1 MKKSLLLT
9 LASLSLCMTA
19 QADTDYVWTGNANDQ
34 TWSNPDN
41 WNVGGSPTAY
51 YPQSGSDN
59 AIIGADAGT
68 IRWEACSYWGATKS
82 IALGSGSTLICNAT
96 GEGHAD
102 FSVPS
107 ITLESGSALQF
118 SSTSTN
124 SDFGLQNDLTVNYN
138 KVTAADHTYFDA
150 TEVRQWWG
158 NGHTVYLTGSLDT
171 TGLTGSGTIELCAF
185 TTFHS
190 TPTINYT
197 GFDVTG
203 DSSVELSIY
212 DVTEDGV
219 RTIGV
224 NYNVLTV
231 PEPTTATLSLL
242 ALAALCSRRR
252 RKA

>member
-9 LASLSLCMTA
+9 LAGLSLCMTA
-19 QADTDYVWTGNANDQ
+19 QADNDYVWSGKADGQ
-34 TWSNPDN
+34 TWSNSNN
-41 WNVGGSPTAY
+41 WNVGGSPNGY

-68 IRWEACSYWGATKS
+68 IRWEACAHWGATKS

-96 GEGHAD
+96 ND
-102 FSVPS
+102 YMNFSVQS

-124 SDFGLQNDLTVNYN
+124 SDFGLQNNLTVNYN
-138 KVTAADHTYFDA
+138 KVAAADHAYFDA